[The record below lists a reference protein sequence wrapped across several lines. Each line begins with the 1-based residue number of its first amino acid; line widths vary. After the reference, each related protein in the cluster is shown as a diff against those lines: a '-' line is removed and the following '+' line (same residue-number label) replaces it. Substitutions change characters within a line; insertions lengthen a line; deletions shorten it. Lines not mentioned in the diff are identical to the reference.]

1 MSIASINKS
10 LSRKIKINT
19 KYDKYLVKTPCKST
33 FLGKYDTTGGMKQ
46 MKEWTLKHQNYTKKL
61 SKVLKGKNLPETIT
75 NIYNFLYNHIQ
86 YDADGYD
93 QQLKTPSC
101 TWNRRFEGVDCKSF
115 SVFASSILINLNIPH
130 SFRKVVQPY
139 EPSRWSHVYVIIP
152 YGKNTL
158 VIDATK
164 KENTEVEYIKK
175 EDMEVHL
182 PYYGLH
188 GYQESMDEFVTDN
201 EIFDGFKKVIDFFK
215 KAGVSETILQTIV
228 DKVKESYYKY
238 NGFNFKFTLKENG
251 LIIDNEII
259 NLGEKQQGL
268 NAIVTG
274 AAIKKVAGP
283 LLKKLLNNVD
293 FGKEIGKVLKY
304 GLTSWGAS
312 QTPETYPSSSGYKA
326 YLNEIERYAN
336 AITPENVGKG
346 LSDLD
351 KYFSFLIYQHYYW
364 MNNIGRAYS
373 SRLAMN
379 GAIVKFRELRKR
391 IVDKLLQE
399 YQKNGVNFKIEET
412 STTEMLLWK
421 ASLTKFGRG
430 IYKYRKFEATNLNY
444 IPSLD
449 TVNYANDAIKNV
461 ETIATNQSSEIPVNP
476 VKNTVVSGPPKT
488 ETAGIGKGAV
498 AIVGLVLAGGYVLL
512 NKDNNNEVNNNNK
525 K

>member
-101 TWNRRFEGVDCKSF
+101 TWNIRFEGVDCKSF

-182 PYYGLH
+182 PYYGLQ

-274 AAIKKVAGP
+274 AAIKKVSGP
-283 LLKKLLNNVD
+283 LLKKMLNNVD

-304 GLTSWGAS
+304 GLNSWGAS
-312 QTPETYPSSSGYKA
+312 HTPQSYPGSESFKA
-326 YLNEIERYAN
+326 YTAEVAKLTEQINPN
-336 AITPENVGKG
+336 NVGPG
-346 LSDLD
+346 LTKLD
-351 KYFSFLIYQHYYW
+351 QYLSFLNYQHRYW
-364 MNNIGRAYS
+364 RDNIGRAYS
-373 SRLAMN
+373 SRLAMTHATF
-379 GAIVKFRELRKR
+379 AIDKWRVN
-391 IVDKLLQE
+391 IVDKLLKQ
-399 YQKNGVNFKIEET
+399 YQDEGVNFNITET
-412 STTEMLLWK
+412 TTSEMMLWL
-421 ASLTKFGRG
+421 ASKTKWGTGSYTHRTF
-430 IYKYRKFEATNLNY
+430 KATNLHVPAVSQGNN
-444 IPSLD
+444 S
-449 TVNYANDAIKNV
+449 V
-461 ETIATNQSSEIPVNP
+461 PVNSSSVATVAP
-476 VKNTVVSGPPKT
+476 VKP